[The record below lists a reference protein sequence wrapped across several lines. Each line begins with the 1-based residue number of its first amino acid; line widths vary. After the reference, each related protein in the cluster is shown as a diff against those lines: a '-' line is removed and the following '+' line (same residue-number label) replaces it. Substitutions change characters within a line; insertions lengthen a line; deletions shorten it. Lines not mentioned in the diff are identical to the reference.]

1 MVARIYRQAHDR
13 TVQLHPR
20 RKNIIPQ
27 IGFLALTFLAA
38 ASGAYLAL
46 QFFGA
51 ESEQQNLP
59 EIITV
64 EIFITVTP
72 LPPKLVTAL
81 PTGARPAQVD
91 LPLSIAEEAAT
102 EAAAT
107 VDADDLGAR
116 QVVLSTPTASSAGAP
131 IQPQNCIYH
140 SVLSGDTPYGVALRY
155 GADFQELLEVND
167 LTITTSQNLQIGD
180 ILVVPLEGCL
190 GEVAQDV
197 GTAPDSAAPQ
207 SPVAEATST
216 PVSAQLEIVAV
227 EGLGDITAEGIRL
240 RNAGDR
246 VDMSN
251 WSLTDEDGNSFT
263 FPVSMLFPDGEV
275 VIYTRSGT
283 STGDARFWGRD
294 ASVWAAG
301 ETLTLFDEIGR
312 ALQTLQIPAARD
324 E

>member
-1 MVARIYRQAHDR
+1 MWQPDR
-13 TVQLHPR
+13 TGRRMIERTSASR
-20 RKNIIPQ
+20 RKNILPQ
-27 IGFLALTFLAA
+27 LVFLALTFLAA

-46 QFFGA
+46 QFFGDEA
-51 ESEQQNLP
+51 EQMDVP

-64 EIFITVTP
+64 EIIITVTP
-72 LPPKLVTAL
+72 LPPKLVTVL

-91 LPLSIAEEAAT
+91 LPLSLAAEAAT

-107 VDADDLGAR
+107 IDADDLGAR
-116 QVVLSTPTASSAGAP
+116 PVALSTPTISRAGAP
-131 IQPQNCIYH
+131 IQAQNCIYH

-155 GADFQELLEVND
+155 GADFQELLDVND
-167 LTITTSQNLQIGD
+167 LTVETSQNLQIGD

-190 GEVAQDV
+190 DVSAQSETSASDSGEAQ
-197 GTAPDSAAPQ
+197 APA
-207 SPVAEATST
+207 AEATST
-216 PVSAQLEIVAV
+216 PVNALFEIVAV

-240 RNAGDR
+240 RNVGDR

-251 WSLTDEDGNSFT
+251 WTLSDEDGNHFR

-275 VIYTRSGT
+275 VIYTRNGT

-294 ASVWAAG
+294 ASIWEAG
-301 ETLTLFDEIGR
+301 ETLTLSDEMGR
-312 ALQTLQIPAARD
+312 ALQTLQLPAAD